1 MDYFRRTYENAPPT
15 ITIPANL
22 RHRKVEIIIL
32 PLEEKENSVVE
43 VDANGY
49 PLGFFEETA
58 GCLADDPIERA
69 PQGEYELREA
79 IK

>member
-1 MDYFRRTYENAPPT
+1 MDYFRRTYEDAPHT

-22 RHRKVEIIIL
+22 RYRKVEVIIL

-58 GCLADDPIERA
+58 GCLADDPISR
-69 PQGEYELREA
+69 
-79 IK
+79 